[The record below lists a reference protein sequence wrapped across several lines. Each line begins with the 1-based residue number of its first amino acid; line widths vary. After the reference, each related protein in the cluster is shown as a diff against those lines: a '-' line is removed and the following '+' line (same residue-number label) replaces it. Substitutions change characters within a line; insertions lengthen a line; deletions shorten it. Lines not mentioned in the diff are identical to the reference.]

1 MKKKP
6 LILIGSGGHAKAC
19 IDIVE
24 NEGKFYIYGIVD
36 DKVKGS
42 LLGYPIIG
50 KDKDLKKY
58 FKKVKHLLIG
68 VGQIRDNKT
77 RFRLYKMGKNLGY
90 KFPVIVSKRS
100 HVSKNSQIQEGTII
114 FHDVIVNSAAK
125 IGKNCIINN
134 KCLVEHDVFI
144 GDHCHIST
152 GSILNGSVKIGNNSF
167 VGSGTLISNSKL
179 LPSNSFIK
187 ICSIVT

>member
-36 DKVKGS
+36 NKVKGS

-187 ICSIVT
+187 IGSIVT

>member
-36 DKVKGS
+36 NKVKGS

-68 VGQIRDNKT
+68 GGQIRDNKT
-77 RFRLYKMGKNLGY
+77 RFRLYKMG
-90 KFPVIVSKRS
+90 
-100 HVSKNSQIQEGTII
+100 
-114 FHDVIVNSAAK
+114 
-125 IGKNCIINN
+125 
-134 KCLVEHDVFI
+134 
-144 GDHCHIST
+144 
-152 GSILNGSVKIGNNSF
+152 
-167 VGSGTLISNSKL
+167 
-179 LPSNSFIK
+179 
-187 ICSIVT
+187 